1 MGFCT
6 NEKKVI
12 YKDIIE
18 LCYKLKNI
26 WNNNGLNFLKI
37 ILLN

>member
-1 MGFCT
+1 MGFET

-18 LCYKLKNI
+18 LCYKLSFKEK
-26 WNNNGLNFLKI
+26 KI
-37 ILLN
+37 RI